1 MKVLGWQ
8 HRNQALTWVG
18 GRWGSLAPGWDSA
31 PTWEGLGPSQAQLH
45 SGFVKTDLVWSY
57 LACGELLLFVF
68 LKKKKKSKKGMS
80 QGFQISSCEAFCLV
94 NSDVPTGCLP

>member
-68 LKKKKKSKKGMS
+68 LKKKKKKQKRHEPGLSNKLM
-80 QGFQISSCEAFCLV
+80 
-94 NSDVPTGCLP
+94 